1 VQLAGYL
8 SLTLRLPDEFDEL
21 RQHVAAITDRW
32 NI

>member
-8 SLTLRLPDEFDEL
+8 SLTLHLSDEFDEL
-21 RQHVAAITDRW
+21 RQHVAAIADRW